1 MSINEIAKALWDTSN
16 QYLEAAQA
24 EADVNISIC
33 YVSIGELALKSA
45 QFAVNNPALV
55 AGVDEFAPPGP
66 QPGSTVP
73 AGPTQGP
80 KFWGAPT

>member
-1 MSINEIAKALWDTSN
+1 MSINEIASSYWTLAAAWLQAAD
-16 QYLEAAQA
+16 EADDINSTIAYTGQA
-24 EADVNISIC
+24 EC
-33 YVSIGELALKSA
+33 ALKMA
-45 QFAVNNPALV
+45 QFAVDNPLLV
-55 AGVDEFAPPGP
+55 QGIDEFAPPGP